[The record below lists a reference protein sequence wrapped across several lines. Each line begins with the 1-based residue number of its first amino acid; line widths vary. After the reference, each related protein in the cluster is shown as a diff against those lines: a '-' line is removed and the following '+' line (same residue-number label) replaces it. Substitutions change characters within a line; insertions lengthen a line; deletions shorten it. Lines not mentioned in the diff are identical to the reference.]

1 MAIGLTDHVWT
12 AALSFQTVF
21 LIQPRVRSK
30 IPILVTKM
38 RMLFLALVLY
48 VSSFHMARAD
58 LLTTNLLLNP
68 GAEDGTTTNWVVG
81 GVSNPSADNG
91 SFDTGINP
99 HSGSYDFY
107 GHTGA
112 WGTLSQTVFLPGN
125 DGITPGLI
133 DAGLLLAYVSFW
145 EKGLNQGT
153 PSDEARIDISFLDG
167 STNLIST
174 NSTPFIDS
182 HDGAWS
188 NYSALYA
195 VPVATRLITYT
206 MYFFRNVG
214 SDNDSFVDDNM
225 LAIQFPGLSIF
236 PDSPGVIISWP
247 SAYSNYVLQQT
258 PVLPAANW
266 VLNTNPVSLLNSSN
280 LVTSSPATNNMFF
293 RLAPATS
300 GF

>member
-1 MAIGLTDHVWT
+1 M
-12 AALSFQTVF
+12 
-21 LIQPRVRSK
+21 
-30 IPILVTKM
+30 TKM
-38 RMLFLALVLY
+38 RMLFLALVLCIG
-48 VSSFHMARAD
+48 SFHAARAD

-81 GVSNPSADNG
+81 GVSNPGVDNG
-91 SFDTGINP
+91 LFDTGIDP

-112 WGTLSQTVFLPGN
+112 WGTLSQTVFLPGD
-125 DGITPGLI
+125 DGIKPALI
-133 DAGLLLAYVSFW
+133 DTGLLLANVSFW
-145 EKGLNQGT
+145 ERGLDQGT
-153 PSDEARIDISFLDG
+153 PSDDACVIISFLDDN
-167 STNLIST
+167 TNLIST

-195 VPVATRLITYT
+195 VPMGTRLITYS

-214 SDNDSFVDDNM
+214 SDNDSFVDDNV

-236 PDSPGVIISWP
+236 SDRPGVIISWP

-266 VLNTNPVSLLNSSN
+266 VLNTNTVSLVNGSN
-280 LVTSSPATNNMFF
+280 QVTISPATNNMFF
-293 RLAPATS
+293 RLSPP
-300 GF
+300 